1 MSTFTTPT
9 NEKLSSLNCEAD
21 WRPWFNMIQGRAS
34 FLEIWDEKSD
44 LTKDGLRAFKEDK
57 KEHQE
62 NVQDSK
68 IQHNL
73 YKEQR
78 QRILQLSTLIQTTVA
93 SHLQESSCL
102 AGLTLTDWVSNLK
115 SSVGADDDTDR
126 ERVHLDIRCLSDY
139 CDKQGFGGKRKTTR
153 PP

>member
-57 KEHQE
+57 EEHQK
-62 NVQDSK
+62 NVRDSK

-102 AGLTLTDWVSNLK
+102 AGLTLTDWISNLK
-115 SSVGADDDTDR
+115 SSVGADDDTER
-126 ERVHLDIRCLSDY
+126 ERLRTWYRTTLRSFAHRFRLGLQTTVH
-139 CDKQGFGGKRKTTR
+139 
-153 PP
+153 